1 MKKQWTFPLALAALM
16 LAAGA
21 LRFWQRR
28 TAFEWDT
35 GLLIPGM
42 PATGCLTALAVLAAA
57 VLGLLAWKTAKD
69 REFRSYLDAFACP
82 AKVAWPVYILAGAM
96 LVAAGAMGLHERAI
110 GLSGQVSQLILS
122 VGLLPAGAGVGLV
135 GWLNSQTEEGKGRF
149 AWPLLLPG
157 YCGCLW
163 LICAYQTHT
172 GNPNEME
179 YLFYFLGMVCA
190 VVCCYLMAA
199 FSFEKPM
206 ARACLWT
213 GGMALVLLATAMVD
227 QLFLQGDETGSRMTQ
242 YVILGYMLYV
252 AAQLTCLLR
261 RTDHPAQLEPWV
273 APEETENEEN
283 EVTEHE

>member
-16 LAAGA
+16 LVAGM
-21 LRFWQRR
+21 LRFWQRD
-28 TAFEWDT
+28 TAFERDT

-42 PATGCLTALAVLAAA
+42 PATVCLTAFVVLGAA
-57 VLGLLAWKTAKD
+57 VLGLLAWRTVKGRT
-69 REFRSYLDAFACP
+69 FRSYLDGFACP

-96 LVAAGAMGLHERAI
+96 LVAAGAMGLHERAM
-110 GLSGQVSQLILS
+110 GLSGQVSRLILS
-122 VGLLPAGAGVGLV
+122 VGLFPAGVGVGLV

-206 ARACLWT
+206 ALACLWT
-213 GGMALVLLATAMVD
+213 GSAALVLLATALVD
-227 QLFLQGDETGSRMTQ
+227 QLFLQGDEPGSRMTQ

-252 AAQLTCLLR
+252 AAQLVCLWR
-261 RTDHPAQLEPWV
+261 RSGDPAQLELWE